1 MLELRGQR
9 YVDDMPKVMH
19 VKDTLRRALPI
30 ARSIGVTRLA
40 DITHMD
46 MLRIPNYSAVLPG
59 TDDYIWVYS
68 GKGPSRDHAKAS
80 AVMESIERYSALASV
95 FFNRCTGSRRVVRGS
110 MVEMIREHGRE
121 HVLHPD
127 DVVEAVSPN
136 YTDGMRMDFIEGYD
150 LISRERILVPAGLVL
165 TRYDIVAS
173 RSGVLNPFLYSHSNG
188 LASGNS
194 IEEAILQAL
203 CEVVERDAV
212 SIAELRSSVL
222 HFHVLKS
229 SIQRL
234 RMHGLRLMDI
244 DHHYVD
250 DPNLYPEVD
259 LSGVDDPYARYLISR
274 FEQEGIPLLVKDI
287 TSDIGVPTFIATSIQ
302 WVTHDYG
309 YLAEGHGTHPNKD
322 VALIRAITE
331 VSQTR
336 AANIQGARDD
346 LRRMNY
352 EMGNTAENKAWQFMH
367 SNRSV
372 GYGSIRDRKSSDVL
386 DDIEFVLGRLK
397 GSGLDRVI
405 VANLTDER
413 LGIPVV
419 RVIVP
424 GLETFKVSR
433 SVIGSRAM
441 RYMGKG
447 GMGIDAE

>member
-1 MLELRGQR
+1 MLELRSQK
-9 YVDDMPKVMH
+9 YVDGMPKVMH
-19 VKDTLRRALPI
+19 VKDTLKRALPI

-40 DITHMD
+40 DITHLD
-46 MLRIPNYSAVLPG
+46 LLRIPNYSAVLPG

-68 GKGPSRDHAKAS
+68 GKGPTREHAKAS

-95 FFNRCTGSRRVVRGS
+95 FFNDGRGNGMLRSSMAEMVRKY
-110 MVEMIREHGRE
+110 GRE

-136 YTDGMRMDFIEGYD
+136 YNEYMRMDFLEGYD
-150 LISRERILVPAGLVL
+150 LISREHVWVPAGLVL
-165 TRYDIVAS
+165 TRYDVVAS
-173 RSGVLNPFLYSHSNG
+173 RNGAFNPFLYSHSNG

-194 IEEAILQAL
+194 VEEAILQAL
-203 CEVVERDAV
+203 CEVIERDAV

-222 HFHVLKS
+222 QFHVLKN
-229 SIQRL
+229 SIEQL
-234 RMHGLRLMDI
+234 RAYGLRLRDI
-244 DHHYVD
+244 EHHYVD
-250 DPNLYPEVD
+250 DPSIYPEVD
-259 LSGVDDPYARYLISR
+259 LSGVEHPYARYLISR

-302 WVTHDYG
+302 WITHDYG

-367 SNRSV
+367 SSKRI
-372 GYGSIRDRKSSDVL
+372 GYESIMDEKNGDVL
-386 DDIEFVLGRLK
+386 DDIEFILERLK
-397 GSGLDRVI
+397 CNGLKRVI
-405 VANLTDER
+405 FVNLTDER
-413 LGIPVV
+413 LASVV

-424 GLETFKVSR
+424 GLETFKVSK
-433 SVIGSRAM
+433 SVIGPRAM
-441 RYMGKG
+441 RYMH
-447 GMGIDAE
+447 ISSS

>member
-1 MLELRGQR
+1 MLELRSQR
-9 YVDDMPKVMH
+9 YVDSMPKVMP
-19 VKDTLRRALPI
+19 VKDTLKRALPV

-40 DITHMD
+40 DITHLD

-68 GKGPSRDHAKAS
+68 GKGPTRGHAKAS
-80 AVMESIERYSALASV
+80 AVMESVERYSALASI
-95 FFNRCTGSRRVVRGS
+95 FFNSSRSGSKVVQGS
-110 MVEMIREHGRE
+110 VSEMIRRYGRD
-121 HVLHPD
+121 HLLHPD
-127 DVVEAVSPN
+127 DVVEALSPGYSDN
-136 YTDGMRMDFIEGYD
+136 MKMDFIEGYD
-150 LISRERILVPAGLVL
+150 LIGKEHVWIPAGLAL
-165 TRYDIVAS
+165 TRYDVVAS
-173 RSGVLNPFLYSHSNG
+173 RNGMFNPFLYSHSNG
-188 LASGNS
+188 LASGNT

-203 CEVVERDAV
+203 CEVIERDAV

-222 HFHVLKS
+222 HFHILKS
-229 SIQRL
+229 SIERL
-234 RMHGLRLMDI
+234 RAHGFRLRDI
-244 DHHYVD
+244 DQYYVD
-250 DPNLYPEVD
+250 DPDIYPEVD
-259 LSGVDDPYARYLISR
+259 LSSVEHPYARYLISR
-274 FEQEGIPLLVKDI
+274 FEAEGIPLLVKDV

-309 YLAEGHGTHPNKD
+309 YLAEGHGTHPDKD

-352 EMGNTAENKAWQFMH
+352 EMGSTAENRAWQFMH
-367 SNRSV
+367 SSRRV
-372 GYGSIRDRKSSDVL
+372 EYRSIRDEKNQDLL
-386 DDIEFVLGRLK
+386 DDVEFILTRLK
-397 GSGLDRVI
+397 MSGLNRVI

-441 RYMGKG
+441 RYMYSSR
-447 GMGIDAE
+447 

>member
-1 MLELRGQR
+1 MLELRSQK

-19 VKDTLRRALPI
+19 VRDTLKRALPI

-40 DITHMD
+40 DITHLD
-46 MLRIPNYSAVLPG
+46 MLRIPNYSAILPG

-68 GKGPSRDHAKAS
+68 GKGPTREHAKAS
-80 AVMESIERYSALASV
+80 AVMESIERYSALAST
-95 FFNRCTGSRRVVRGS
+95 FFSNPARGSRVSKGS
-110 MVEMIREHGRE
+110 MAEMLREHGRE

-127 DVVEAVSPN
+127 DVVEAVSPSYN
-136 YTDGMRMDFIEGYD
+136 DHMRMDFFEGYD
-150 LISRERILVPAGLVL
+150 LISREYVMVPAGLVL

-173 RSGVLNPFLYSHSNG
+173 RNGMFNPFLYSHSNG
-188 LASGNS
+188 LASGNT

-203 CEVVERDAV
+203 CEVIERDAV

-222 HFHVLKS
+222 HFHILKS
-229 SIQRL
+229 SIERL
-234 RMHGLRLMDI
+234 RAYGLRLTDI
-244 DHHYVD
+244 DDHYVD
-250 DPNLYPEVD
+250 DPNIYPEVD
-259 LSGVDDPYARYLISR
+259 LSSVEHPHARHLISR

-287 TSDIGVPTFIATSIQ
+287 TSDIGVSTFIATSIQ
-302 WVTHDYG
+302 WITHDYG
-309 YLAEGHGTHPNKD
+309 YLAEGHGSHPNKD

-367 SNRSV
+367 SNRKV
-372 GYGSIRDRKSSDVL
+372 EFKSIRDERNADLL
-386 DDIEFVLGRLK
+386 DDIEFILDRLK
-397 GSGLDRVI
+397 GNGLSRVI
-405 VANLTDER
+405 VVNLTDER
-413 LGIPVV
+413 LGVPVV

-441 RYMGKG
+441 RYMHS
-447 GMGIDAE
+447 